1 MLFLLAAAA
10 GPLLPDW
17 SVSLATI
24 AFANALVVLGLIVLW
39 RAGLVSFG
47 QALYYCVGAYT
58 VALIARWTGFH
69 DAFAL
74 VLLGGIAAGLIAALV
89 GVLLARYRE
98 IFFAMLSLALSMIL
112 YGVLVK
118 SESLGS
124 TDGFTV
130 STPTFL
136 GFAPHGDALGLA
148 LYWLTLGIGALSAV
162 LVGLYFRSIAGS
174 LAAPIRDNEIR
185 VEFLG
190 VSVTRII
197 HAKVVIAG
205 VLGGLGGALA
215 ALSIGHVDPAM
226 SYWTTSGG
234 FVFVTILAG
243 AGSVAAAFVGSL
255 VFEAVRSFAVD
266 VMPGLWQMTL
276 GTVLLAHHPVPA
288 GRPGL
293 ARHAL
298 AQAGRG
304 EAAMNAVA
312 SPILSVRDLEKTF
325 GSLVAARDI
334 NVSVPAEQT
343 VGVIGANGAGKTT
356 FINMITG
363 HLTPSKGTILFEDKD
378 ITGKPSREITRLGIS
393 RSFQVAQVFPSLT
406 VFDNMCVAAAIARC
420 KGGLF
425 GPVMTP
431 LHSPAAIAEA
441 EATIELFQI
450 ARYRD
455 TPANTLPQGVRKLLD
470 IGMAVVGWPRLLL
483 LDEPTSGISIEEK
496 FDLMNVVMS
505 ALKTRKITV
514 LFVEHDMEI
523 VGALRR
529 PRARLLRRHRH
540 RRRHGARDAR

>member
-1 MLFLLAAAA
+1 MGARTQLVGALAFLLAAAA
-10 GPLLPDW
+10 APLLPDW
-17 SVSLATI
+17 MVSLATI

-47 QALYYCVGAYT
+47 QALYYCIGAYT

-69 DAFAL
+69 DAFLL
-74 VLLGGIAAGLIAALV
+74 VLMGGVAAGLVAALV

-118 SESLGS
+118 TESLGS

-136 GFAPHGDALGLA
+136 GFAPHGDRLGLA
-148 LYWLTLGIGALSAV
+148 LYWLTLGIGALAAL

-197 HAKVVIAG
+197 HAKLVIAG

-266 VMPGLWQMTL
+266 AMPGLWQMTL
-276 GTVLLAHHPVPA
+276 GTVLL
-288 GRPGL
+288 L
-293 ARHAL
+293 
-298 AQAGRG
+298 
-304 EAAMNAVA
+304 
-312 SPILSVRDLEKTF
+312 
-325 GSLVAARDI
+325 
-334 NVSVPAEQT
+334 
-343 VGVIGANGAGKTT
+343 
-356 FINMITG
+356 
-363 HLTPSKGTILFEDKD
+363 TILFLPDGLGSLATRWRKRE
-378 ITGKPSREITRLGIS
+378 GAKPS
-393 RSFQVAQVFPSLT
+393 
-406 VFDNMCVAAAIARC
+406 
-420 KGGLF
+420 
-425 GPVMTP
+425 
-431 LHSPAAIAEA
+431 
-441 EATIELFQI
+441 
-450 ARYRD
+450 
-455 TPANTLPQGVRKLLD
+455 
-470 IGMAVVGWPRLLL
+470 
-483 LDEPTSGISIEEK
+483 
-496 FDLMNVVMS
+496 
-505 ALKTRKITV
+505 
-514 LFVEHDMEI
+514 
-523 VGALRR
+523 
-529 PRARLLRRHRH
+529 
-540 RRRHGARDAR
+540 